1 MSLQIEER
9 TARSLQIKKHYFTVA
24 DYNRMGEAGILS
36 PHVRFELI
44 EGEII
49 EMPPIGSPHAA
60 GVDVLAR
67 LLRRQAED
75 FAIMRVQSPIQLDD
89 YSEPE
94 PDLALL
100 RLRDDFYRRAH
111 PMPDDVLLVIEV
123 SDTTLRFDRE
133 IKLPLYARAGI
144 AEAWI
149 VNLPEEQIEIYTQP
163 VVNVYEK
170 SKVFKRGAQ
179 AQSQTLPALK
189 VDVDALFG

>member
-1 MSLQIEER
+1 MSLQIE
-9 TARSLQIKKHYFTVA
+9 KHYFTVA

-36 PHVRFELI
+36 PDARFELI

-67 LLRRQAED
+67 LLRKQVED
-75 FAIMRVQSPIQLDD
+75 FAIIRVQSPIQLDD

-133 IKLPLYARAGI
+133 IKLPLYAKAGI
-144 AEAWI
+144 AEVWI
-149 VNLPEEQIEIYTQP
+149 VNLPEEQIEIYAQP
-163 VVNVYEK
+163 VVSVYQRN
-170 SKVFKRGAQ
+170 SVFKRGTQ
-179 AQSQTLPALK
+179 AQSQNCPDIRI
-189 VDVDALFG
+189 DVDTLFG